1 MRRQDATQL
10 FELELGAA
18 GAELG
23 VLAELDE
30 LDELDESELVVEL
43 LVLDAGVLLLLVL
56 LLLPPRLSVL

>member
-1 MRRQDATQL
+1 MRRRDATQL

-23 VLAELDE
+23 VLGV

-43 LVLDAGVLLLLVL
+43 LVLDAGVLLLL
-56 LLLPPRLSVL
+56 LLLPPRPSVL